1 MPSRTGNPVILIVAA
16 ADMEAEV
23 YRGFCLRNIAAHY
36 DVVLI
41 TIVEPTW
48 ERAFITDWEV
58 ADPTDQAA
66 LTEAGQALAERHRL
80 AGIMTWTEWYLVPV
94 ARLARRL
101 GLPANPPEVMQG
113 CRNKATARAL
123 FARHGVPSA
132 ASASVRTVEEAAQAA
147 ARISYP
153 VVLKPAAHAA
163 SIGVI
168 RVNTPGELP
177 SAYAIAARTAGRGV
191 ESREVLVEE
200 YLDGDEVSV
209 ECATFQGQT
218 TVVAV
223 TRKTVGLEPY
233 FEELAH
239 VVDAADPLLA
249 TVAPAAE
256 AAIAALG
263 ITGGISHVEM
273 RLVHGRPRLIEVNA
287 RLAGDLIGRLV
298 HFATGVDLARAAA
311 DIACSRAPDLTPT
324 RDGAAAIRFVYP
336 AYSGLLTACRL
347 TDGFA
352 EQAEGLEQVRFQRQV
367 GEQLVLPQDGGDLF
381 TARIGFLMTT
391 GPTAAVAQARAQ
403 EAYRNLKVQII
414 PDAQEDE
421 AGEGLAA

>member
-1 MPSRTGNPVILIVAA
+1 
-16 ADMEAEV
+16 MEAEA
-23 YRGFCLRNIAAHY
+23 YRGFCLENIAAHY
-36 DVVLI
+36 DVVLV
-41 TIVEPTW
+41 TSVEPTW

-66 LTEAGQALAERHRL
+66 LAVAGHALAARHHL

-101 GLPANPPEVMQG
+101 GLPASPPEVMRG

-132 ASASVRTVEEAAQAA
+132 ASARVRTVEEAVQAA
-147 ARISYP
+147 ARIGYP

-177 SAYAIAARTAGRGV
+177 AASAIAAQTAGRGV

-239 VVDAADPLLA
+239 TVDAADPLLA

-273 RLVHGRPRLIEVNA
+273 RLVAGRPRLIEVNA
-287 RLAGDLIGRLV
+287 RIAGDLIGHLV
-298 HFATGVDLARAAA
+298 HLATGVDLARAAA
-311 DIACSRAPDLTPT
+311 DIACGRAPDLTPT
-324 RDGAAAIRFVYP
+324 RREAAAIRFIYP
-336 AYSGLLTACRL
+336 AYSGTLTVCRL
-347 TDGFA
+347 T
-352 EQAEGLEQVRFQRQV
+352 ERTRGLERVRFQRQA
-367 GEQLVLPQDGGDLF
+367 GDQLVLPQDGGDLF
-381 TARIGFLMTT
+381 TARIGLLITT
-391 GPTAAVAQARAQ
+391 GPSAAVAQARTQ
-403 EAYRNLKVQII
+403 EAYRNLDVQVAAA
-414 PDAQEDE
+414 AQTDP

>member
-1 MPSRTGNPVILIVAA
+1 
-16 ADMEAEV
+16 MEAEA
-23 YRGFCLRNIAAHY
+23 YRGFCLENIAAHY

-41 TIVEPTW
+41 TSVEPTW

-66 LTEAGQALAERHRL
+66 LAAAGQVLAARHHL
-80 AGIMTWTEWYLVPV
+80 AGITTWTEWYLVPV

-101 GLPANPPEVMQG
+101 GLPANTPEVMQG
-113 CRNKATARAL
+113 CRNKATARAF

-132 ASASVRTVEEAAQAA
+132 ASARVGTVEEADQAA
-147 ARISYP
+147 ARIGYP

-177 SAYAIAARTAGRGV
+177 SAYAIAAQTAGHGLERP
-191 ESREVLVEE
+191 EVLVEE

-239 VVDAADPLLA
+239 TVDAADPLLA

-263 ITGGISHVEM
+263 ITEGISHVEM
-273 RLVHGRPRLIEVNA
+273 RLVNGRPRLIEVNA
-287 RLAGDLIGRLV
+287 RLAGDLIGHLV
-298 HFATGVDLARAAA
+298 HLATGIDLARAAA

-324 RDGAAAIRFVYP
+324 RHQAAAIRFIYP
-336 AYSGLLTACRL
+336 AYTGTLAARRL
-347 TDGFA
+347 T
-352 EQAEGLEQVRFQRQV
+352 EQTEGLERVRFQRQP
-367 GEQLVLPQDGGDLF
+367 GDQLVLPQDGGDLF
-381 TARIGFLMTT
+381 TARIGFLITT
-391 GPTAAVAQARAQ
+391 GPSAAVAKARAQ
-403 EAYRNLKVQII
+403 EAYRNLDVQVAAT
-414 PDAQEDE
+414 AQTDP
-421 AGEGLAA
+421 AGEDLAA